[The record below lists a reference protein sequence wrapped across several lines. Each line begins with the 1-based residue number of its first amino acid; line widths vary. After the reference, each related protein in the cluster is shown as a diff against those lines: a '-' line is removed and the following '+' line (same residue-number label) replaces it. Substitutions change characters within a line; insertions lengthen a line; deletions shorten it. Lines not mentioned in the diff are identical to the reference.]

1 MEISSKDIRFYPLG
15 DTAVILQFEES
26 ISDQVQ
32 RTIFAV
38 SHFLDEYSFEGLV
51 EYVPAYTS
59 VTLFYDPLLI
69 SYSEIV
75 QNLGEMLD
83 EIAIEEPVLESAILD
98 IPVCYGGEMGPDLG
112 LVARHCGLS
121 EGEVILRHAQPDYLV
136 HLIGFAPGFPYLGG
150 MDPDLEI
157 PRRESP
163 RAVVPAGSV
172 GIAGKQTGVYPLSTP
187 GGWQIIGRTP
197 LKLFDLDRTVPSLL
211 KAGNKLRFVPIT
223 ELEFERIANG
233 Y

>member
-26 ISDQVQ
+26 ISDLVQ

-69 SYSEIV
+69 SYPEIV
-75 QNLGEMLD
+75 QNLEEMLD
-83 EIAIEEPVLESAILD
+83 EIAIEEPVLEPGILD

-112 LVARHCGLS
+112 FVARHCGLS
-121 EGEVILRHAQPDYLV
+121 DEEVILRHAQPDYLV

-150 MDPDLEI
+150 MDPDLET

-163 RAVVPAGSV
+163 RAVVPVGSV